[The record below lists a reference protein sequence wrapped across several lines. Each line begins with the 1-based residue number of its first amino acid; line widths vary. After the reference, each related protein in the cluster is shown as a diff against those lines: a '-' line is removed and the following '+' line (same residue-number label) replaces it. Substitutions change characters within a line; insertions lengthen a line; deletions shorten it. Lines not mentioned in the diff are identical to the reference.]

1 MTAIHI
7 QAADGTDFYRQV
19 ATFAYASSIRQ
30 GFGAVIVT
38 EGEFR
43 TYGDGRVEA
52 KVVYVPYSLDV
63 DLPSE
68 VITLIWDYDPER
80 ECVFAMVDGTGK
92 ATCITLTARQMG
104 ATPKRPF
111 EEAITAQQHVPILPG
126 TVVRVTDWTESIDPG
141 LYVFLGEQRS
151 EMALSV
157 VGGDGDGTIVATDE
171 IHRVHMDYRDAREVT
186 GIRIELAG
194 EC

>member
-68 VITLIWDYDPER
+68 VITLIWDYDP
-80 ECVFAMVDGTGK
+80 
-92 ATCITLTARQMG
+92 
-104 ATPKRPF
+104 
-111 EEAITAQQHVPILPG
+111 
-126 TVVRVTDWTESIDPG
+126 G
-141 LYVFLGEQRS
+141 LYVFLGEEKS
-151 EMALSV
+151 EMALS
-157 VGGDGDGTIVATDE
+157 GRITRPSCGILGTAADKKTTSSSMRSI
-171 IHRVHMDYRDAREVT
+171 
-186 GIRIELAG
+186 G
-194 EC
+194 ETPIAPIAKRL